1 MAEEDDNDFANAI
14 VSYNVL
20 EWELGRVTEQVAAM
34 EAKSQLVP
42 FAYGFRRDAL
52 VLRRELMQIQ
62 VQTGLL
68 AIEAYLQQLRD
79 AIPAEVARARAFK
92 AQPGGERQALQA
104 LKRAKIM
111 KEELEEALQRPA
123 EA

>member
-1 MAEEDDNDFANAI
+1 M
-14 VSYNVL
+14 
-20 EWELGRVTEQVAAM
+20 
-34 EAKSQLVP
+34 
-42 FAYGFRRDAL
+42 
-52 VLRRELMQIQ
+52 
-62 VQTGLL
+62 
-68 AIEAYLQQLRD
+68 EAYLQQLRD

-92 AQPGGERQALQA
+92 AQPGGERKAMQA

>member
-1 MAEEDDNDFANAI
+1 
-14 VSYNVL
+14 
-20 EWELGRVTEQVAAM
+20 
-34 EAKSQLVP
+34 
-42 FAYGFRRDAL
+42 
-52 VLRRELMQIQ
+52 MQ
-62 VQTGLL
+62 
-68 AIEAYLQQLRD
+68 
-79 AIPAEVARARAFK
+79 